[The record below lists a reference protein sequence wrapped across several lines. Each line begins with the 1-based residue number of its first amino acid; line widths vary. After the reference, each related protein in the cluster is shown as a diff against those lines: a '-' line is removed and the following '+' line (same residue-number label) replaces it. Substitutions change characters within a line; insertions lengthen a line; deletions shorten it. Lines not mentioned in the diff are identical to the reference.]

1 MPILLAYSSFKEKVM
16 GAYNRC
22 PDCGSLKKRYMS
34 LGDKKI
40 CIDCYQEYAAYSW
53 LKEQKEKDG

>member
-1 MPILLAYSSFKEKVM
+1 M

-22 PDCGSLKKRYMS
+22 PDCGSLKKRYMP

-53 LKEQKEKDG
+53 LKEQKEKNE